1 VRGAALCRDNSIG
14 TRHTGGE
21 AIRNYTDLKSMV
33 FKLGGNRADVLQV
46 GAVHHHGSVLICSA
60 YREAGKFLPA
70 SL

>member
-1 VRGAALCRDNSIG
+1 MRGAALCRDNSIG

-21 AIRNYTDLKSMV
+21 AIINYTDWGKMV
-33 FKLGGNRADVLQV
+33 FKLEGNRADVLQV
-46 GAVHHHGSVLICSA
+46 GTVHHHDSVLICSA